1 MARRTN
7 KIETIISAKDLATAT
22 LRKVQLSTVALGVA
36 IGNLATSLITKGL
49 NAIRGWLNVALE
61 NEQANIRLKGA
72 LAGVGQ
78 MSDEVVESLGKQI
91 KALQAA
97 TGASNTMV
105 TQQMTQLIAMGIS
118 TDKVGDA
125 VRMVKALEGANIRG
139 EQAMRAVARALQG
152 DYDGFNRLV
161 PAVRTAKTELEKI
174 RAINATL
181 ATGQSI
187 VEDNLNSVSGAWSAL
202 TARIGDFKNDI
213 VEVIFRGAR
222 LGSTLREI
230 QDNLGKLKDSEGF
243 QGFLAGIERAASM
256 VADIASAFSSG
267 KIKFGD
273 MAKDFGSL
281 ILAALKDG
289 AHLIGKA
296 ISEAMGKQWWGSKT
310 DEQRMEKLQQ
320 QLESAQRA
328 AQLQASAGT
337 IGGFQGN
344 AAGQVKILQ
353 EKIKSLQEKI
363 DAGGS
368 HFAAAME
375 RVGKKLEE
383 TKPAET
389 IDDIFK
395 SLEKHY
401 GINQPGKTAPPQLT
415 IDTTADE
422 EAKRKHREQVDYFIA
437 RGEVINSLKKK
448 EQEAQQEKLDN
459 ENAIKKAQEAEK
471 AAADKAAKAREK
483 AAWALEQNVAELIG
497 HAREERE
504 QGKAAAREMR
514 NEDRM
519 RKKVNRA
526 REQLEKG
533 QRITRSQQDLIRAF
547 DIRELA
553 VKDAKRREEEH
564 KAAQAKIDE
573 LQKRR
578 DKVQEDILDIQ
589 TQIRDNL
596 DQAVKME

>member
-7 KIETIISAKDLATAT
+7 KIETIISARDLATAT

-36 IGNLATSLITKGL
+36 IGNLATSLLTKGL

-97 TGASNTMV
+97 TGASNTLV

-181 ATGQSI
+181 ATGQS
-187 VEDNLNSVSGAWSAL
+187 VMEDNLNSVSGAWSAL

-267 KIKFGD
+267 QISFGD
-273 MAKDFGSL
+273 MAKDFGTL

-289 AHLIGKA
+289 AEMIGRA
-296 ISEAMGKQWWGSKT
+296 ISDALGKQWWGSRS
-310 DEQRMEKLQQ
+310 DSQRMETLQK
-320 QLESAQRA
+320 QLERAQRA
-328 AQLQASAGT
+328 AQLQASAGA
-337 IGGFQGN
+337 IGGFQDN
-344 AAGQVKILQ
+344 AAGQVKLLQ
-353 EKIKSLQEKI
+353 EKIKALQDKI
-363 DAGGS
+363 DAGGTN
-368 HFAAAME
+368 FARAM
-375 RVGKKLEE
+375 KKIEEELEKAKP
-383 TKPAET
+383 TKS
-389 IDDIFK
+389 IDDIFAEYERQ
-395 SLEKHY
+395 L
-401 GINQPGKTAPPQLT
+401 GINQPGKAAAPQLA
-415 IDTTADE
+415 IDTSADE
-422 EAKRKHREQVDYFIA
+422 AASRKRREQLDYFIA
-437 RGEVINSLKKK
+437 HGKIINDLKKK
-448 EQEAQQEKLDN
+448 EEENQRAKLEAE
-459 ENAIKKAQEAEK
+459 EAIRKAQEAEK
-471 AAADKAAKAREK
+471 AAAEKAAKARDK
-483 AAWALEQNVAELIG
+483 AAWALEQNVGQLID
-497 HAREERE
+497 HARAERQ
-504 QGKAAAREMR
+504 QGKDAVREMK

-553 VKDAKRREEEH
+553 VRDAKQREEEH
-564 KAAQAKIDE
+564 QAAQKRIDE
-573 LQKRR
+573 LQKKR
-578 DKVQEDILDIQ
+578 DKVQEDILTVQ